1 MLPKFPDKQRRP
13 GIIHLAQPIA
23 APPRSTTKLPTLNP
37 SQKQS
42 QNQNQSLDIVRKGNP
57 QLRTPSPNP
66 SPRRQPHSNSNGNR
80 RKQKRSS
87 VGNIITN
94 INDTDLFQKAPLS
107 PLVADAS
114 VVAAVVPRSG
124 LIMLSPPPTPAA
136 RANIK
141 SSKKNAKNK
150 SQTATH
156 VRNVSKS
163 SKFPVS
169 PPLTPEV
176 PQFAP
181 VAVEEAVFSLERL
194 MSSAMVAPDSSD
206 DSLPLAEDDEVI
218 VWKHPQTPISTFPNP
233 LQRAPGTTSRTSSPS
248 EFFNWDDVKNL
259 PRLSP
264 ATVAQL
270 KEQYDIRPSE
280 DFLQQKNLVPQEPD
294 LLMSLLHS
302 ASSSCPPSPGG
313 SSHSQDV
320 ATSAF
325 STPSKPIPIARRPG
339 GSHVRAPSV
348 PAYPSSGR
356 LAMMQYNEDVAEA
369 FGLDVRDVMAV
380 RRATEAWRA
389 YAGSAFNNSPEAERV
404 PAPKFLGR
412 LFN

>member
-13 GIIHLAQPIA
+13 GIIHLPQPLA
-23 APPRSTTKLPTLNP
+23 TPPRPTSKLPALNP
-37 SQKQS
+37 SQKQT
-42 QNQNQSLDIVRKGNP
+42 QTPVQALNVVRKGNP
-57 QLRTPSPNP
+57 QLRTPSPSP
-66 SPRRQPHSNSNGNR
+66 YPDPLPRRQPHSNNNNNNSR

-87 VGNIITN
+87 VGNIVTN
-94 INDTDLFQKAPLS
+94 IPESALVDAEAPLS
-107 PLVADAS
+107 PLAV
-114 VVAAVVPRSG
+114 VVPRPG
-124 LIMLSPPPTPAA
+124 LIVLSPPPTPAV
-136 RANIK
+136 RASNK

-150 SQTATH
+150 AQNH

-163 SKFPVS
+163 IVLPVS
-169 PPLTPEV
+169 PPLTPE
-176 PQFAP
+176 AP
-181 VAVEEAVFSLERL
+181 SFSPVVVQEAVFSLEGH
-194 MSSAMVAPDSSD
+194 APDSS
-206 DSLPLAEDDEVI
+206 DSLPLAEEDEVI
-218 VWKHPQTPISTFPNP
+218 VWKHPQTPISAFPAP
-233 LQRAPGTTSRTSSPS
+233 LQRAPSTSSRTSSPS

-264 ATVAQL
+264 ATIAQL

-280 DFLQQKNLVPQEPD
+280 AFLQQKNLEPQEPD

-313 SSHSQDV
+313 SQD
-320 ATSAF
+320 ASTPF
-325 STPSKPIPIARRPG
+325 SSPSKPIPIARRPG